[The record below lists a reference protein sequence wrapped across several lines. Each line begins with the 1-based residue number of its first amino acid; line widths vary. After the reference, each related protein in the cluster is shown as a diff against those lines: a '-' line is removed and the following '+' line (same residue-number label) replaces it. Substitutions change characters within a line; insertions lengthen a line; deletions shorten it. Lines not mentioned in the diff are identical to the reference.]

1 MEIRQIQSFV
11 TITQT
16 GSFSGAAQLLGYSQS
31 AITVQIRLLE
41 EELGVRLFDRMG
53 KKIGLTSQGKRFLL
67 CADEILKQVQ
77 MAGELKNTGEELKDP
92 LHIGTLTSICFSK
105 FPPILQYFREHHPRV
120 PIRITTAS
128 PGELID
134 MMEHNQLDLVY
145 LLDRSRYSDRWE
157 KVMEVP
163 EPVMFVASPR
173 FHLAGQKEIYLEQ
186 LLKEPFLLTERN
198 ENYRRELDQFLES
211 RGVTL
216 TPFLEISSTEFI
228 IRMVCEN
235 RGITYLPY
243 FAVEK
248 NIKKKNLMVLNVPD
262 FKLQMYRQIFYY
274 KNKWKTPEMEEFI
287 RLAREL
293 R

>member
-145 LLDRSRYSDRWE
+145 LLDRDGGTGTGDVCGFSTVSFGRAEGDLSGAASERAFSSDRE
-157 KVMEVP
+157 KRKLP
-163 EPVMFVASPR
+163 QG
-173 FHLAGQKEIYLEQ
+173 AGSVSGIQRSNTDSVFGNQQYGIYY
-186 LLKEPFLLTERN
+186 T
-198 ENYRRELDQFLES
+198 Y
-211 RGVTL
+211 GV
-216 TPFLEISSTEFI
+216 
-228 IRMVCEN
+228 
-235 RGITYLPY
+235 
-243 FAVEK
+243 
-248 NIKKKNLMVLNVPD
+248 
-262 FKLQMYRQIFYY
+262 
-274 KNKWKTPEMEEFI
+274 
-287 RLAREL
+287 
-293 R
+293 

>member
-77 MAGELKNTGEELKDP
+77 MAGKLKNSREELKDP

-105 FPPILQYFREHHPRV
+105 FPPILQYFREHHPQGSYSYYHCISGR
-120 PIRITTAS
+120 TD
-128 PGELID
+128 D

-145 LLDRSRYSDRWE
+145 LLDRSRYSVDGKR
-157 KVMEVP
+157 
-163 EPVMFVASPR
+163 
-173 FHLAGQKEIYLEQ
+173 
-186 LLKEPFLLTERN
+186 
-198 ENYRRELDQFLES
+198 
-211 RGVTL
+211 
-216 TPFLEISSTEFI
+216 
-228 IRMVCEN
+228 
-235 RGITYLPY
+235 
-243 FAVEK
+243 
-248 NIKKKNLMVLNVPD
+248 
-262 FKLQMYRQIFYY
+262 
-274 KNKWKTPEMEEFI
+274 
-287 RLAREL
+287 
-293 R
+293 